1 MSAWVWWVSLWDR
14 REHPRALALVR
25 IALALVIL
33 SDLLWML
40 RLGVVVDL
48 FGPLEAGAVGNPL
61 GRGTP
66 PLLYR
71 VLPATAAGAGGA
83 FAAAV
88 LACLGLLFGLAPRVC
103 AVLLCLLLAQFALVL
118 PPADRGIDMLLRNV
132 LLILAVSGAGEWG
145 SLRAWR
151 RTGSLW
157 GKSADRVPAWPRYLL
172 VAQLVLL
179 YGAAGAS
186 KVASS
191 WLPGGD
197 LSALYVAMLD
207 PAFQR
212 VPAPLLEQAFPLTQV
227 ATLATWLWEWSAP
240 LLLLALHYRSTRERG
255 GRLRA
260 LFNRLP
266 FVGGYLAVGAFFHLG
281 THFTLQLGIFPFAV
295 LALYPAVLHP
305 DEVAVLGR
313 RLRSWVLRRGQSASP
328 CGTLRAPPGPGA

>member
-1 MSAWVWWVSLWDR
+1 MALWDR
-14 REHPRALALVR
+14 REHPRSLALVR
-25 IALALVIL
+25 IALSTVIL
-33 SDLLWML
+33 VDLLWML
-40 RLGVVVDL
+40 RLDLVVDL

-61 GRGTP
+61 GREAP

-71 VLPATAAGAGGA
+71 VLPATAAGAVGA
-83 FAAAV
+83 FSAAV
-88 LACLGLLFGLAPRVC
+88 LACLGLLVGVAPRAC
-103 AVLLCLLLAQFALVL
+103 ALVLCLLLAQFALVL
-118 PPADRGIDMLLRNV
+118 PPADRGIDMLLRNGLLV
-132 LLILAVSGAGEWG
+132 LCVSGSGEWA
-145 SLRAWR
+145 SVRTWR
-151 RTGSLW
+151 RTGSPW
-157 GKSADRVPAWPRYLL
+157 GRPEDRVPAWPRYLL

-212 VPAPLLEQAFPLTQV
+212 VPAGLLEAAFPLTQV
-227 ATLATWLWEWSAP
+227 ATLCTWLWEWSAP
-240 LLLLALHYRSTRERG
+240 LLLLALHYRSTRERP

-266 FVGGYLAVGAFFHLG
+266 FVWSYLLVGAVFHVA

-305 DEVAVLGR
+305 DEAASLGR
-313 RLRSWVLRRGQSASP
+313 RLGASLVRRGQGAPP
-328 CGTLRAPPGPGA
+328 CGTLRAPPGPGV

>member
-1 MSAWVWWVSLWDR
+1 MAWSRWASLWDR

-25 IALALVIL
+25 IALASVIL
-33 SDLLWML
+33 VDLLWML
-40 RLGVVVDL
+40 RLDLVVDL

-61 GRGTP
+61 GRDSP

-71 VLPATAAGAGGA
+71 VLPATAAGAAGA
-83 FAAAV
+83 FSLAM
-88 LACLGLLFGLAPRVC
+88 LACLGLLVGLAPRGC
-103 AVLLCLLLAQFALVL
+103 ALLLCLLLAQFALVL
-118 PPADRGIDMLLRNV
+118 PPTDRGIDMLLRNGLLV
-132 LLILAVSGAGEWG
+132 LSVSGAGEWA
-145 SLRAWR
+145 SVRAWR
-151 RTGSLW
+151 RTGSPW
-157 GKSADRVPAWPRYLL
+157 GRPKDRVPAWPRYLL

-179 YGAAGAS
+179 YGSAGAS

-197 LSALYVAMLD
+197 LSALYVAMMD

-212 VPAPLLEQAFPLTQV
+212 VPAAVLERVFPLTQA

-240 LLLLALHYRSTRERG
+240 LLLLALHYRSTREQP
-255 GRLRA
+255 GRMRA

-266 FVGGYLAVGAFFHLG
+266 FVGSYLLVGACFHVA

-305 DEVAVLGR
+305 DEVASAGR
-313 RLRSWVLRRGQSASP
+313 RLTTKLVRRGQTAPP
-328 CGTLRAPPGPGA
+328 CGTLRAPPGPGV